1 MDPTAN
7 ATYDA
12 VAALLAEWRTI
23 FDDEAL
29 HLGAD
34 EVSLPAFLV
43 PAPGCLAAMHLT
55 NHPTNQPIFN
65 HHQVQYPCWNNS
77 APIRAWMLDHGVSSL
92 EALEAHF
99 WSRVRQESPSLRC
112 ATTVSAGASAAP
124 PPTVVMPV
132 PAPAPAA
139 ASTAVFWQEVL
150 DRVPGSLAAG
160 DVVEVWD
167 NKTVV
172 LDVLAAGHRALLA
185 DGWYLDRQVPVD
197 GRTSWFWVDT
207 WRDMY
212 LRDPTGGL
220 NLTAAQAMSVLGGE
234 ACMWSEQV
242 DAATFDT
249 RVWPR
254 ACAVAERLWSPVHV
268 VDLVDA
274 SSRLIV
280 HRCRMVAKGIGASP
294 IWADAC
300 IVTDDEVAERAP

>member
-1 MDPTAN
+1 MLTSNTCPESLRADLGEVNVVPVDPTAD

-12 VAALLAEWRTI
+12 VAALLAEWRAI
-23 FDDEAL
+23 FPDEAL

-34 EVSLPAFLV
+34 EV
-43 PAPGCLAAMHLT
+43 
-55 NHPTNQPIFN
+55 
-65 HHQVQYPCWNNS
+65 QYPCWNNS
-77 APIRAWMLDHGVSSL
+77 AAIRSYMAAHGLKTLEEL
-92 EALEAHF
+92 EASF
-99 WSRVRQESPSLRC
+99 WARVRKESPSLQE
-112 ATTVSAGASAAP
+112 ATGSGGNRTANATANSSPAPVVVASA
-124 PPTVVMPV
+124 
-132 PAPAPAA
+132 
-139 ASTAVFWQEVL
+139 AVFWQEIL
-150 DRVPGSLAAG
+150 ERVPASLARG
-160 DVVEVWD
+160 DIVEVWD
-167 NKTVV
+167 NRTRM

-185 DGWYLDRQVPVD
+185 DGWYLDKQVPVD

-212 LRDPTGGL
+212 LVDPTKGL
-220 NLTAAQAMSVLGGE
+220 NLSTAQAKRVLGGE

-242 DAATFDT
+242 DEHTFDT

-254 ACAVAERLWSPVHV
+254 ACAVAERLWSPAHV

-300 IVTDDEVAERAP
+300 IVLD